1 MSNILALDP
10 GECTGWAMSDGS
22 TGTID
27 LRALFA
33 TDRAEA
39 MSEYAFAVHKLLKRD
54 VHLLF
59 IERPMGRLTATI
71 LPEILTARAHEVAWS
86 RGVAR
91 HELTVP
97 YIRKVVCGEARP
109 EGKKKAVQAAVAAA
123 GWKCATPHEADAVAV
138 LLAGIEKAK
147 TERLAA

>member
-1 MSNILALDP
+1 MTMILALDP

-39 MSEYAFAVHKLLKRD
+39 LSEYARD
-54 VHLLF
+54 VRALLNRGAHLML
-59 IERPMGRLTATI
+59 IERPMGRLAATL
-71 LPEILTARAHEVAWS
+71 LPEILTARAHEVAWNMGIQ
-86 RGVAR
+86 RA
-91 HELTVP
+91 ELTVP
-97 YIRKVVCGEARP
+97 TIRKLVCGEARP
-109 EGKKKAVQAAVAAA
+109 KGKKKAVQAAVAAA

-147 TERLAA
+147 MGSLVA